1 MKKGLLLRKHVIQE
15 VCLSAL
21 EIEPQVKDEV
31 YVVEE
36 KSKYAASA
44 VQFIYNEMNRL
55 VDYSKSR
62 YGKTYIQRHFPKFE
76 DDKALALD
84 IADFYWV
91 LLELE
96 SKGQSEISE
105 EEEDELI
112 GGITSE
118 IDDFFRNFFLERH
131 LKELA
136 EGMNGSAVASVEL
149 SRTINEEELKKYFT
163 PNFKGGNNWNSHNY
177 FERELLPDLR
187 KKRSDKDMAKIAF
200 IIYNSNAISKQK
212 KPTTFKEW
220 YETFANLVGFKTH
233 DGYKPNVLKK
243 GIDMLEKEFSFL
255 NSYSKSSL

>member
-36 KSKYAASA
+36 KSEYAASA

-76 DDKALALD
+76 DDKDLALD

-136 EGMNGSAVASVEL
+136 E
-149 SRTINEEELKKYFT
+149 TIKVDDPFLRLFKGNEELMNRFIKECREQSLGEKDVVYKYK
-163 PNFKGGNNWNSHNY
+163 NLGNRVIQH
-177 FERELLPDLR
+177 EIGMRQG
-187 KKRSDKDMAKIAF
+187 
-200 IIYNSNAISKQK
+200 IIKTLYEGLYKLGIVH
-212 KPTTFKEW
+212 TEYHTFKR
-220 YETFANLVGFKTH
+220 L
-233 DGYKPNVLKK
+233 L
-243 GIDMLEKEFSFL
+243 
-255 NSYSKSSL
+255 